1 MSIFSDNLRY
11 LRVKSGMTQ
20 QKIADELRI
29 PRERYAKY
37 EGTTD
42 PPLDCLQ
49 KISRYYHVS
58 IDLLLSFDIRRVPYE
73 DLLQLEE
80 NRILLPITVDSNGE
94 NKIEILS
101 EKAQAGYL
109 TGYSDPEFIEA
120 LQHISL
126 PFLRNGKYRAFP
138 VTGDSMPPHKEGSY
152 IVGEYV
158 EKFDHIVDGK
168 TYILVTKTN
177 GIAYKRLT
185 KKGENLIEAASDN
198 TIYQPYEVKASD
210 VLELWRF
217 ASSIATKEFD
227 HDDLSLQSV
236 KDVMQGLRNDFTAL
250 RTEFEQRKKP
260 N

>member
-20 QKIADELRI
+20 QKIADALLI

-37 EGTTD
+37 EAFTD

-73 DLLQLEE
+73 NLIQLEE

-138 VTGDSMPPHKEGSY
+138 VTGDSMPPHKEGSFV
-152 IVGEYV
+152 VGEYIERLSDV
-158 EKFDHIVDGK
+158 VDGK

-177 GIAYKRLT
+177 GIVYKRLD
-185 KKGENLIEAASDN
+185 KKGNNSLVAKSDN
-198 TIYQPYEVKASD
+198 TIYEPYEVNASE
-210 VLELWRF
+210 VLEIWRY
-217 ASSIATKEFD
+217 ACSIATKEFEQ
-227 HDDLSLQSV
+227 DDLGVMSV
-236 KDVMQGLRNDFTAL
+236 KDVLQGIRHDFSAL
-250 RTEFEQRKKP
+250 RTEFSQRKP
-260 N
+260 

>member
-11 LRVKSGMTQ
+11 LRVKSNMTQ
-20 QKIADELRI
+20 QNIADALLI

-42 PPLDCLQ
+42 PPLDCLR

-73 DLLQLEE
+73 DLIQLED
-80 NRILLPITVDSNGE
+80 NRILLPITVDKEGE
-94 NKIEILS
+94 NRIEIIP

-138 VTGDSMPPHKEGSY
+138 VTGDSMPPHKEGSFV
-152 IVGEYV
+152 VGEYIERIGDV
-158 EKFDHIVDGK
+158 VDGK

-177 GIAYKRLT
+177 GIVYKRLD
-185 KKGENLIEAASDN
+185 KKGINSLMAKSDN
-198 TIYQPYEVKASD
+198 TIYEPYEVKASEI
-210 VLELWRF
+210 VEIWRY
-217 ASSIATKEFD
+217 ACSIATKEFEQE
-227 HDDLSLQSV
+227 DLGVMNV
-236 KDVMQGLRNDFTAL
+236 KDILQGIRQDFSAL
-250 RTEFEQRKKP
+250 RTEFSQRKA
-260 N
+260 

>member
-11 LRVKSGMTQ
+11 LRVKSNMTQ
-20 QKIADELRI
+20 QNIADALLI

-42 PPLDCLQ
+42 PPLDCLR

-73 DLLQLEE
+73 DLIQLED
-80 NRILLPITVDSNGE
+80 NRILLPITVDKEGE
-94 NKIEILS
+94 NRIEIIP

-138 VTGDSMPPHKEGSY
+138 VTGDSMPPHKEGSFV
-152 IVGEYV
+152 VGEYIERIGDV
-158 EKFDHIVDGK
+158 VDGK

-177 GIAYKRLT
+177 GIVYKRLN
-185 KKGENLIEAASDN
+185 KKGINSLMAKSDN
-198 TIYQPYEVKASD
+198 TIYEPYEVKASEI
-210 VLELWRF
+210 VEIWRY
-217 ASSIATKEFD
+217 ACSIATKEFEQE
-227 HDDLSLQSV
+227 DLGVMNV
-236 KDVMQGLRNDFTAL
+236 KDILQGIRQDFSAL
-250 RTEFEQRKKP
+250 RTEFSQRKA
-260 N
+260 

>member
-11 LRVKSGMTQ
+11 LRVKNGLTQ
-20 QKIADELRI
+20 QMIADALLI
-29 PRERYAKY
+29 PSDRYRKY
-37 EGTTD
+37 EAATD

-73 DLLQLEE
+73 NLMQLEE
-80 NRILLPITVDSNGE
+80 NRILLPIAVNSDGE
-94 NKIEILS
+94 NRIEIIP

-138 VTGDSMPPHKEGSY
+138 ITGDSMPPHKNGSFV
-152 IVGEYV
+152 VGEYV
-158 EKFDHIVDGK
+158 ERISDVVDGK

-177 GIAYKRLT
+177 GIAYKRLN
-185 KKGENLIEAASDN
+185 KKEKNSIIAVSDN
-198 TIYQPYEVKASD
+198 TIYEPYEVKANE
-210 VLELWRF
+210 VLEIWRY
-217 ASSIATKEFD
+217 ACSIATQEFEK
-227 HDDLSLQSV
+227 DDLGVMSV
-236 KDVMQGLRNDFTAL
+236 KDVLQGIREDFSAL
-250 RTEFEQRKKP
+250 RSEFNQRKS
-260 N
+260 

>member
-11 LRVKSGMTQ
+11 LRVKSNMTQ
-20 QKIADELRI
+20 QNIADALLI

-42 PPLDCLQ
+42 PPLDCLR
-49 KISRYYHVS
+49 KISSYYHVS

-73 DLLQLEE
+73 DLIQLED
-80 NRILLPITVDSNGE
+80 NRILLPITVDKDGE
-94 NKIEILS
+94 NRIEIIP

-138 VTGDSMPPHKEGSY
+138 VTGDSMPPHKEGSFV
-152 IVGEYV
+152 VGEYTERLSDV
-158 EKFDHIVDGK
+158 VDGK

-177 GIAYKRLT
+177 GIAYKRLI
-185 KKGENLIEAASDN
+185 KKEKNLFLAKSDN
-198 TIYQPYEVKASD
+198 SIYEPYEVKASEI
-210 VLELWRF
+210 VEIWRY
-217 ASSIATKEFD
+217 ACSIATKEFEQE
-227 HDDLSLQSV
+227 DLGVMNV
-236 KDVMQGLRNDFTAL
+236 KDILQGIRQDFSAL
-250 RTEFEQRKKP
+250 RTEFGQRKA
-260 N
+260 

>member
-1 MSIFSDNLRY
+1 MSTFSDNLRY

-20 QKIADELRI
+20 QKIADELLI

-49 KISRYYHVS
+49 KISRYFHVS

-73 DLLQLEE
+73 NLLQLEE

-94 NKIEILS
+94 NRIEIIP

-109 TGYSDPEFIEA
+109 AGYSDPEFIEA

-138 VTGDSMPPHKEGSY
+138 VTGDSMPPHKNGSFV
-152 IVGEYV
+152 VGEYIERISDV
-158 EKFDHIVDGK
+158 VDGK

-177 GIAYKRLT
+177 GVAYKRL
-185 KKGENLIEAASDN
+185 KKKEANTLIAISDN
-198 TIYQPYEVKASD
+198 TIYEPYEVNVSE
-210 VLELWRF
+210 VLEIWRY
-217 ASSIATKEFD
+217 ACSIATQEFE
-227 HDDLSLQSV
+227 HDDLSLMSV
-236 KDVMQGLRNDFTAL
+236 KDVMQGLRNDMTAL
-250 RTEFEQRKKP
+250 RTEFSQR
-260 N
+260 NG

>member
-11 LRVKSGMTQ
+11 LRVKNGLTQ
-20 QKIADELRI
+20 QMIADALLI
-29 PRERYAKY
+29 PSDRYRKY

-73 DLLQLEE
+73 DLIRLED
-80 NRILLPITVDSNGE
+80 NRILLPITVNSEGE
-94 NKIEILS
+94 NRIEIIPA
-101 EKAQAGYL
+101 KAQAGYL

-138 VTGDSMPPHKEGSY
+138 VTGDSMPPHKEGSFV
-152 IVGEYV
+152 VGEYIERLSDV
-158 EKFDHIVDGK
+158 VDEK

-177 GIAYKRLT
+177 GIAYKRLI
-185 KKGENLIEAASDN
+185 KKGKNSLVAKSDN
-198 TIYQPYEVKASD
+198 TIYEPYEVKASE
-210 VLELWRF
+210 VLEIWRY
-217 ASSIATKEFD
+217 ACSIATKEFEQ
-227 HDDLSLQSV
+227 DDLGVMSV
-236 KDVMQGLRNDFTAL
+236 KDVLQGIRQDFSAL
-250 RTEFEQRKKP
+250 RTEFSQRKG
-260 N
+260 